1 MACKRVYACPL
12 TGRTGLSN
20 MLFPWARAEV
30 FSRRHRAEVL
40 APHWTKLMR
49 LGPWLRGERDKRYY
63 WAQFSNN
70 GYISGLQKWL
80 IIQRSSVIAEDNF
93 SDTASGRHN
102 SVVVTFRGMEGFF
115 DSLLGEQVY
124 LKERL
129 LTIAAPAV
137 RRQLA
142 VFRPAPFIG
151 VHVRRSDFRQAGWAV
166 DDQWYLL
173 AVSEA
178 LAVAKAAG
186 HERID
191 IRIFSDAPLE
201 ELSFIARAFENVTI
215 MEPAPALVDLL
226 RLSLSNWLVGTSNS
240 TFSMWAAFL
249 GGMPSCWH
257 ATAPPPRI
265 NSEGE
270 VLLIS

>member
-1 MACKRVYACPL
+1 
-12 TGRTGLSN
+12 
-20 MLFPWARAEV
+20 MLFPWAQAEL
-30 FSRRHRAEVL
+30 FARRHNARLL
-40 APHWTKLMR
+40 APRWTKWLR
-49 LGPWLRGERDKRYY
+49 IGPWLRGERDKRYY
-63 WAQFSNN
+63 VLQFSNN
-70 GYISGLQKWL
+70 GYINGLEKWL
-80 IIQRSSVIAEDNF
+80 ITQRSTVIAEDHFDEMAIDKRN
-93 SDTASGRHN
+93 N
-102 SVVVTFRGMEGFF
+102 IIVTFRGMESFF
-115 DSLLGEQVY
+115 EPFIGEQAY